1 MKAKRFLAFGLSL
14 ICVFTMVCASAV
26 SGVAASVALP
36 KKVSSSFYDQKGTS
50 TYEFENGNIYIMGDA
65 WMNAAM
71 YPFFIASSTKG
82 QNVNLMQFGS
92 TYVMADIFAALADSA
107 LLKQLKPGFIEVS
120 RDETYAFYEPTFE
133 GNRLVSV
140 YYYEQTEKQLNTDYV
155 TGQFKVNYKYDSDG
169 NLTRLSVTGYDF
181 DDFPGAECRDN
192 KFTYKNGK
200 ISTAYGVDDGGQ
212 FTASSPSFDGTG
224 RLKSFKTN
232 ADTQG
237 WGGIKATVS
246 ITYKDGK
253 PSTVKVNS
261 SNVKDCN
268 STTNFTYTNGN
279 LTKISFKGED
289 NGTYK
294 YTY

>member
-1 MKAKRFLAFGLSL
+1 MKAKRFLALIMSL
-14 ICVFTMVCASAV
+14 VCALTMVCCSAV
-26 SGVAASVALP
+26 SGVAASVQLP
-36 KKVSSSFYDQKGTS
+36 KKVSSSLSDQKGTS
-50 TYEFENGNIYIMGDA
+50 IYEFENGNIYIMGDA

-71 YPFFIASSTKG
+71 YPFFIASGTKG

-92 TYVMADIFAALADSA
+92 TYTALDVFAALADSA

-133 GNRLVSV
+133 GNRLTSV
-140 YYYEQTEKQLNTDYV
+140 YYCEKTEKQLNTDYV
-155 TGQFKVNYKYDSDG
+155 TGQFRVNYKYDNDG

-181 DDFPGAECRDN
+181 YDFPGDECRDN

-212 FTASSPSFDGTG
+212 FTASSPTFDSNG
-224 RLKSFKTN
+224 RMKSFKTK

-237 WGGIKATVS
+237 DGGIKATIS

-253 PSTVKVNS
+253 PSSVKLNS
-261 SNVKDCN
+261 SNNKYYN

-279 LTKISFKGED
+279 LTQISFKGPV